1 MERKR
6 RYRRFLFFCLAL
18 DFLVMGILGFQYFE
32 RKVPDE
38 IYAED
43 VSKLNLKEKIACP
56 LLEFDEAIEAS
67 AGNEYTISCNILG
80 VIPFKEVKVTPS
92 EKESVYA
99 SGSVIGIYMQTAGVL
114 VIDSGEIIQ
123 EDGTVKKPS
132 ENIVAAGD
140 YIVAFNGEKIS
151 SKQELMEQLKNLSNE
166 VVTLQVKRGEKTL
179 PLSIRPAK
187 DAEGDYK
194 LGIWVRD
201 DTQGVGTL
209 TFVDEQGHYGALGH
223 GISDVDTGELLQID
237 TGNLY
242 GAQILAVNKGT
253 AGSPGELAG
262 LIRYDDKNILGTIE
276 ENTSC
281 GIFGSLNSVENGKLE
296 LKRLPIAYKQE
307 MEEGNA
313 SILCTI
319 DKEVQEFAAE
329 IERIDMNHEDSNKS
343 FVVKITDEELLE
355 KTGGIIQGL
364 SGSPILQ
371 DGKLIGA
378 VTHVLVN
385 DPTRGYGIF
394 IENML
399 GAVG

>member
-1 MERKR
+1 MMERKR

-18 DFLVMGILGFQYFE
+18 DFLAMGILGFQYFE

-56 LLEFDEAIEAS
+56 FLEFDEAIEAS
-67 AGNEYTISCNILG
+67 AGNGYTIACNILG

-92 EKESVYA
+92 EKECVYA
-99 SGSVIGIYMQTAGVL
+99 SGNVIGIYMETAGVL

-140 YIVAFNGEKIS
+140 YIVAFNGETIS

-179 PLSIRPAK
+179 PLSIRPVK
-187 DAEGDYK
+187 DAEGAYK

-281 GIFGSLNSVENGKLE
+281 GIFGSLDSVENGKLE

-319 DKEVQEFAAE
+319 DKKVQEFAAE

-364 SGSPILQ
+364 SGSPVIQ
-371 DGKLIGA
+371 NGRIVGA

-399 GAVG
+399 EH